1 MLSLIRRRDLLWLPL
16 ATGQTA
22 LGKPA
27 PITSCDQVAVRA
39 TARTVWLFV
48 RLRTADGIEGW
59 GEASDAFGFANTT
72 KQEAQRMEAELRSFA
87 GIAGKGKGDV
97 GAYIKAARRAA
108 LDGGR
113 TTATAYS
120 AIEQALWDIAG
131 QRRGLPLHRLL
142 PGVGGAKKQKDLRG
156 PIRLAAYANIN
167 RATSP
172 RNPEGFADSA
182 RRAAKDGFRAMK
194 LAPFDGFPAR
204 TAPAADLTRAIESG
218 IASVLAVRAAVGES
232 VEVMVDLHSFFTV
245 AESIEIARRLEPARL
260 GWYEEPVPPEKT
272 GDTLAIRRAIRQRM
286 AGGEFLFGVEGFR
299 PLTEAGAV
307 HVIMPDVKHCGGFRE
322 LLEIAD
328 MAARERIEVSPH
340 NPSGPVAT
348 LGTLHTA
355 AVLPN
360 VRLIEYQYGETDW
373 RPTILDPPEQLE
385 RGEFTVPNGPGL
397 GAKVN
402 EAVARRHA
410 L

>member
-1 MLSLIRRRDLLWLPL
+1 MLSLARRRDLLLPL
-16 ATGQTA
+16 IAGA
-22 LGKPA
+22 AFGKPA
-27 PITSCDQVAVRA
+27 PITSCDQIAVRA

-72 KQEAQRMEAELRSFA
+72 RQEALRMESELRSFA
-87 GIAGKGKGDV
+87 GVAGKGKGDLA
-97 GAYIKAARRAA
+97 AYIKAGRSAA
-108 LDGGR
+108 LAGGR
-113 TTATAYS
+113 VAATAYS

-131 QRRGLPLHRLL
+131 RRRGMPLHRLL
-142 PGVGGAKKQKDLRG
+142 PGGTAAAPKRSGAIK
-156 PIRLAAYANIN
+156 LAAYANIN

-204 TAPAADLTRAIESG
+204 TAPATDLTRAIESG

-245 AESIEIARRLEPARL
+245 PESIEIARRLEPARL

-272 GDTLAIRRAIRQRM
+272 EETVAIRRAIRQRM

-299 PLTEAGAV
+299 PLTANQAV

-322 LLEIAD
+322 LLEIAR
-328 MAARERIEVSPH
+328 MAGREKIEVSPH

-360 VRLIEYQYGETDW
+360 VRLVEFQYGEVDW
-373 RPTILDPPEQLE
+373 RASILDPPEGLE
-385 RGEFTVPNGPGL
+385 RGEFTVPDGPGL